1 MEKKTALITGGAG
14 FIGSH
19 LADYC
24 LEQGLEVTVIDDLSH
39 STIKNLDG
47 FKVNFVKADIRDL
60 SSVEAEF
67 EKADYIFHLAGLA
80 DIVPSIENAPLYHDV
95 NVNGTVNI
103 LELVKKYG
111 CEKFVYAASSSCY
124 GIPNNYPT
132 DESEIINPMYPY
144 ALTKKLGEDYVLHY
158 SKVYGFEAISL
169 RLFNAYGTRSRTNGT
184 YGAVFGTFLAQKLA
198 GKPFTVVGDGT
209 QKRDFIYAT
218 DVARAFYLA
227 SQSKLNGEVINIG
240 AGKPQSVNKL
250 VELLGGEKVYIP
262 KRPGE
267 PEQTFANIKKAK
279 ELLNWSPEIS
289 FEEGVSIILDNI
301 DYWKDAP
308 VWTKETIEKATS
320 SWFKHL
326 S

>member
-1 MEKKTALITGGAG
+1 MEKKSALITGGAG

-19 LADYC
+19 LAEYC
-24 LEQGLEVTVIDDLSH
+24 INQGLKVTVLDDLSQ

-47 FKVNFVKADIRDL
+47 IEVNFIKADIRDL
-60 SSVEAEF
+60 SSVEEEF
-67 EKADYIFHLAGLA
+67 EKADFIFHLAGLA

-95 NVNGTVNI
+95 NVNGTVKV

-124 GIPNNYPT
+124 GIPKKYPT
-132 DESEIINPMYPY
+132 DENEEINPMYPY
-144 ALTKKLGEDYVLHY
+144 ALTKKVGEDYVFHY
-158 SKVYGFEAISL
+158 SKVYGFDAISL
-169 RLFNAYGTRSRTNGT
+169 RLFNVYGTRSRTNGT

-227 SQSKLNGEVINIG
+227 SQSKIEGEVINIG
-240 AGKPQSVNKL
+240 AGKPQSVNRL
-250 VELLGGEKVYIP
+250 VELLGGEVVFIP

-267 PEQTFANIKKAK
+267 PDQTYANITKAK
-279 ELLNWSPEIS
+279 ELLKWSPEIS
-289 FEEGVSIILDNI
+289 FEKGVSIILENI
-301 DYWKDAP
+301 DYWKEAP
-308 VWTKETIEKATS
+308 VWTKDSIEKATN